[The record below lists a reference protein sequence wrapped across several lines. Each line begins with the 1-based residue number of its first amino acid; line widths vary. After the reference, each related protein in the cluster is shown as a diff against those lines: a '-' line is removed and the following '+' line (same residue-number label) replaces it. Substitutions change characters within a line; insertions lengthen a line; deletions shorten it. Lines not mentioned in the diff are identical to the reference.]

1 MSIDRLREVITP
13 VGTVM
18 DFQSRTRFSNSLG
31 YVMRLASCIE
41 SHVSEQVDVN
51 ELKPSQVRDE
61 AERYA
66 RKEVAS
72 QMAQFQ
78 EFGIM
83 ANWGPDT
90 TYRTLGDHMRVH
102 WLQPSANLYV
112 IIQTR
117 NTNCGNLRYSRQW
130 SRRA

>member
-1 MSIDRLREVITP
+1 MFPWVIAFSEFHAGHQDAMSIDQSREATTP

-18 DFQSRTRFSNSLG
+18 DFQSRTRFSNSSGCVL
-31 YVMRLASCIE
+31 RLASCIE

-90 TYRTLGDHMRVH
+90 TYRTLGDHMR
-102 WLQPSANLYV
+102 
-112 IIQTR
+112 
-117 NTNCGNLRYSRQW
+117 LR
-130 SRRA
+130 

>member
-1 MSIDRLREVITP
+1 MFPWVIAFSESHAGYQDAMSIDPSHEVTNP
-13 VGTVM
+13 VGIVM
-18 DFQSRTRFSNSLG
+18 DFQSRTRFSNSSECVL
-31 YVMRLASCIE
+31 RLASCIE

-90 TYRTLGDHMRVH
+90 TYRTLGDYMRVH
-102 WLQPSANLYV
+102 
-112 IIQTR
+112 
-117 NTNCGNLRYSRQW
+117 
-130 SRRA
+130 